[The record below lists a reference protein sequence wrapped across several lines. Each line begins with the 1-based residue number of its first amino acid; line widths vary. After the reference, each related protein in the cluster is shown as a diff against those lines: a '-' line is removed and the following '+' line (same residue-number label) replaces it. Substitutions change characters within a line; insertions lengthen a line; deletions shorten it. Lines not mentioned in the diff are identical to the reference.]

1 MNVCVLGLWHLGT
14 VTAACLASAGHQT
27 TGIDFD
33 DGVVDRLSRA
43 IPPLFEPGLEDL
55 VRAGLGAGTLSF
67 TTDPAAAG
75 RADVLW
81 IAIDTPVDDE
91 DRADVEAVVGA
102 AANVLPH
109 VRNGALVLVSSQL
122 PVGTTARLESMAA
135 AAGRAISF
143 ACVPEN
149 LRLGA
154 AIETFTR
161 QARIVAGTRRDEDR
175 ERINA
180 LLAPFT
186 ERFEWMSVES
196 AEMTKH
202 ALNAFLATSIAFAN
216 EMASVCEHVGV
227 DAADVA
233 RGVKSDPRVG
243 PRAYLSP
250 GGSFAGGTL
259 GRDVTLLSSIGRQHG
274 VAMDL
279 VTAVRTSND
288 AHGRWTARRLVDVF
302 GSPAGRTIAV
312 WGLTYTP
319 GTDTLRRSSSVELC
333 QWLAGQGATVRA
345 YDPAVRSL
353 PDALNGVMTLALDS
367 LGALAGASALVVAT
381 PWPDFKAIAAADVVR
396 ATGGCVVLDASGFTA
411 ETLGREP
418 ALKYIRVGQPL

>member
-1 MNVCVLGLWHLGT
+1 
-14 VTAACLASAGHQT
+14 
-27 TGIDFD
+27 
-33 DGVVDRLSRA
+33 
-43 IPPLFEPGLEDL
+43 GLEDL
-55 VRAGLGAGTLSF
+55 VRSGLGAGTLTF
-67 TTDPAAAG
+67 TTDPAAAE
-75 RADVLW
+75 RADILW
-81 IAIDTPVDDE
+81 IAIDTPVDED
-91 DRADVEAVVGA
+91 DRADVEEVVSA
-102 AANVLPH
+102 AAKVLPYA
-109 VRNGALVLVSSQL
+109 RSGALVLVSSQL
-122 PVGTTARLESMAA
+122 PVGTTARLESMAV
-135 AAGRAISF
+135 AAGCNVSF

-175 ERINA
+175 ERTSA
-180 LLAPFT
+180 LLASFT
-186 ERFEWMSVES
+186 DRFEWMSVES

-202 ALNAFLATSIAFAN
+202 ALNVFLATSIAFAN
-216 EMASVCEHVGV
+216 EMASVCEHVGA

-243 PRAYLSP
+243 QRAYLSP

-259 GRDVTLLSSIGRQHG
+259 GRDVTLLSSIGREHG
-274 VAMDL
+274 VAVEL

-288 AHGRWTARRLVDVF
+288 THRQWAARRLGDVF

-353 PDALNGVMTLALDS
+353 PDALNGVITLAPDPLA
-367 LGALAGASALVVAT
+367 ALAGASALVVAT
-381 PWPDFKAIAAADVVR
+381 PWPQFKAIAAADVVR
-396 ATGGCVVLDASGFTA
+396 ATGGCVVLDAAGFTA
-411 ETLGREP
+411 DALGQDP